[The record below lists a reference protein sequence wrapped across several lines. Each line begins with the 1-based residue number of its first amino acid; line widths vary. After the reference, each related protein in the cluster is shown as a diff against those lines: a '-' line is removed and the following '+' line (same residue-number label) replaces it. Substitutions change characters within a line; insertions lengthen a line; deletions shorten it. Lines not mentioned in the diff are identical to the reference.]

1 MNKKMLIFTDAYGS
15 LNFLIYFIDNNL
27 CKYETIKVIMFDS
40 ENYYKLLN
48 KMNVDFWNEKLVIT
62 NIPKFNS
69 SRSLNKFYNVFI
81 DVFRE
86 KKYLTRINDKY
97 FNDIVNYDIFFM
109 AKKYMYNTFH
119 FVSKLSASN
128 KTFLLDADNSTNSL
142 WNIPLSFKDVIL
154 YFRSLLLYNHLLIFK
169 RESSSSYVQI
179 SNKYLIKYKINEI
192 YSDQIFSSVNETFI
206 KYIQKFTYNYKVL
219 FIDQGLESEG
229 ILSNLNDAY
238 FFEKLFS
245 ILKKEYDYTE
255 ICIKLHP
262 TQHTIKD
269 TFKDSYGIIVDQY
282 IPGEFLCSHKID
294 LVISGYSNVLKTN
307 NYNTSISLLYML
319 GFDDARIDFLFKYLS
334 SGAKSIIYFPKNW
347 DDFTE
352 IVKLLKKH
360 Y

>member
-1 MNKKMLIFTDAYGS
+1 
-15 LNFLIYFIDNNL
+15 
-27 CKYETIKVIMFDS
+27 
-40 ENYYKLLN
+40 
-48 KMNVDFWNEKLVIT
+48 
-62 NIPKFNS
+62 
-69 SRSLNKFYNVFI
+69 
-81 DVFRE
+81 
-86 KKYLTRINDKY
+86 
-97 FNDIVNYDIFFM
+97 M